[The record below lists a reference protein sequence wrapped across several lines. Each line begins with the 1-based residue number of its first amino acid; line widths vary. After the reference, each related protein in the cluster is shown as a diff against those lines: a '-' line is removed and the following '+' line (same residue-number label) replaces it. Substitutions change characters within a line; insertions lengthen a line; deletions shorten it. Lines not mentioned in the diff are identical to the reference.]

1 MIVPVTANGRPC
13 LALAISRINSR
24 ADVKALRDALL
35 DVIDSCLISEETKEV
50 TESKSLHILLNMIVE
65 LNKDL
70 ED

>member
-1 MIVPVTANGRPC
+1 MLTPVTIKGRQC
-13 LALAISRINSR
+13 LALAISRINTR
-24 ADVKALRDALL
+24 EDVKALRDAML
-35 DVIDSCLISEETKEV
+35 DVIDSCLCNEETKDV

>member
-1 MIVPVTANGRPC
+1 MLTPVTIKGRPC

-24 ADVKALRDALL
+24 EDVKAFRDALL
-35 DVIDSCLISEETKEV
+35 EVVDSCLCQEETKDV
-50 TESKSLHILLNMIVE
+50 TSSRSLHILLNMIVE